1 MELKET
7 RRHSDVVD
15 RNEKIEATLA
25 RLQSLKHKV
34 ADLRLQLEA
43 LRDTQSE
50 KKQEKALL
58 CNYCGRTIVKGKE
71 ITVKGSLGEI
81 KRSYHK
87 GCLKAILPHNPGF
100 V

>member
-15 RNEKIEATLA
+15 RKEKIEATEATLV

-34 ADLRLQLEA
+34 SELRLQLEA
-43 LRDTQSE
+43 LRDLQSE

-58 CNYCGRTIVKGKE
+58 CNYCGRAIRKGTE
-71 ITVKGSLGEI
+71 ITINGSLGET
-81 KRSYHK
+81 KKSYHE
-87 GCLKAILPHNPGF
+87 GCFKTILSP
-100 V
+100 